1 MQEPFI
7 AMSIF
12 DFIFRKQREPSGKK
26 TESRKATAV
35 QATTDTTQNAEEAM
49 WLNRPIPI
57 MSNVPFGIQVLHADA
72 GGPIASSYGNI
83 PVVKD
88 YIGLIRP
95 ADLKMLSPDKWAA
108 PLTERYGTKK
118 FAGYFVSRLNE
129 AENLSG
135 LRVATPVSA
144 EQALQQAI
152 RMSRNYGE
160 GYLVVTVEG
169 NQFRPR
175 DLLIMD
181 INNGRWLSVNKSKGK
196 ALAQYHAQFVEY
208 RAELEASPTHKWNPF
223 SLEAK
228 GSMLIPIENWD
239 YPATMSIT
247 TDGVVWHHMPLESQ
261 AAQDMD
267 DAYDEGY
274 FIDYFP
280 HEHKARFATERGAPL
295 FESLDEVDAYRD
307 GLEAGLEVEV
317 KDYHPIL
324 RFKKEFVPNILL
336 EVNDKWVSAGGE
348 VVGNIPSTASDVEFA
363 KDVMK
368 LSKHYPDK
376 TIVIKRPTNNTDY
389 QLGQIDQYVVCM
401 D

>member
-12 DFIFRKQREPSGKK
+12 DFFNRKQRKPAGKK
-26 TESRKATAV
+26 MESRKATAV
-35 QATTDTTQNAEEAM
+35 QATTDTAQNAEEAM

-72 GGPIASSYGNI
+72 GGPITESYGNI

-95 ADLKMLSPDKWAA
+95 ADLKTLSLDRWAA

-135 LRVATPVSA
+135 MVVATPVSA

-152 RMSRNYGE
+152 RMSRDFKE

-181 INNGRWLSVNKSKGK
+181 VNNGRWLSANKSKSK
-196 ALAQYHAQFVEY
+196 ALALYHAQFAEY
-208 RAELEASPTHKWNPF
+208 SAQEEASPITRGNAF
-223 SLEAK
+223 SLQAK
-228 GSMLIPIENWD
+228 GVVIKPNESWT
-239 YPATMSIT
+239 ATMQVT
-247 TDGVVWHHMPLESQ
+247 TDGIVWYRIPLESQ

-295 FESLDEVDAYRD
+295 FESLDEVDVYRD

-336 EVNDKWVSAGGE
+336 EVNDKWVPAGGE

-389 QLGQIDQYVVCM
+389 QPGQINQYVVCM